1 MKSSVLPMP
10 LNWIMVTGL
19 LLTLTGCLGSNTKS
33 DQAQETMPN
42 WVSSP
47 PKDSTHLYGVG
58 SAPRIENI
66 ALAFTQAEQ
75 NGNAQIAQQL
85 RTQVSQVNTQDTQVR
100 SGQGGEQVSKVQ
112 TAYTQVT
119 TSPIELEQAINQQR
133 FAGKNY
139 VYALQAIDSTRIV
152 TKLKFAINETDDQ
165 IRKQASILAVPLSKP
180 PAVQDWQ
187 VYMQLIPHFAQRKAY
202 AEELSLYSTERTLAG
217 QADADIQII
226 EAQLSK
232 ALASFGFDTSKTN
245 QADAL
250 ASALSHFG
258 LTPKANSLFKLNS
271 RTQQHHETQGGRFYV
286 FEDGTL
292 ELMDPTGSRL
302 ASWTVSSRGIAKRLE
317 NAQEKATLNWA
328 NQAIEA
334 MFTWLTRL
342 D

>member
-100 SGQGGEQVSKVQ
+100 SGQGGEQVSKIQ

-133 FAGKNY
+133 FTGQNY
-139 VYALQAIDSTRIV
+139 VYALQAIDRTRIV
-152 TKLKFAINETDDQ
+152 AKLTFAINETDNQ
-165 IRKQASILAVPLSKP
+165 IRKQASILTTPLPKP

-317 NAQEKATLNWA
+317 SAQEKATLNWA

>member
-47 PKDSTHLYGVG
+47 PKDSAHLYGVG

-85 RTQVSQVNTQDTQVR
+85 RTQVSQVNTQDTQIR
-100 SGQGGEQVSKVQ
+100 SDQGGEQVSKVQ

-139 VYALQAIDSTRIV
+139 VYALQAIDRTRIV

-165 IRKQASILAVPLSKP
+165 IRKQASILAVPLSEP

-232 ALASFGFDTSKTN
+232 ALASFGFDASKTN

-317 NAQEKATLNWA
+317 SAQEKATLNWA